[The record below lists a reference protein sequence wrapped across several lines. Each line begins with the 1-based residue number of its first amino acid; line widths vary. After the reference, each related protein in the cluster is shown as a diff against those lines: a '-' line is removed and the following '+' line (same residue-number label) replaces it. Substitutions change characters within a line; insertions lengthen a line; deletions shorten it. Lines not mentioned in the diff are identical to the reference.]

1 LQKLQVAIGID
12 ARFLLKTA
20 RFQDFFEKH
29 LNIEPRS
36 NRDRTTKVDDIVAN
50 WSLARFDRPL
60 RVFGYKEKF
69 EPDDYDDENTYAS
82 YSFNVKVAWDEI
94 TKEIGAI
101 QTIGIHG
108 FNNYRHESFVDLAES
123 ISWHIEDF
131 PNNADPAN
139 QLLSKEFSYLILYCC
154 MLLAQKPSTIEFN
167 YRLKTECLSHKI
179 ELGVETMYP
188 TYNENRRYFLD
199 DLDSIKRLKAIFPD
213 LKWVLDL
220 AHLNLWRLPDGTL
233 ARSGRLEAIDLIKD
247 RLLEI
252 HLSDNDGRRDLH
264 TAISEKTWWLPHL
277 EILPVSIPYVL
288 ETRLG
293 SIRSFHSIA
302 NEYQRVV
309 NLL

>member
-1 LQKLQVAIGID
+1 MGTTYLSLSVCGGLSTRQALAYINAAGIKHVELAIGVKPDADSVTAITESQLSGTIFRAHHAFVWETSHRPFNLAKNID
-12 ARFLLKTA
+12 RDYFQRAIEWLEKISVTAYSVHPGSYTDRSEAAWEIFLT
-20 RFQDFFEKH
+20 
-29 LNIEPRS
+29 N
-36 NRDRTTKVDDIVAN
+36 
-50 WSLARFDRPL
+50 LA
-60 RVFGYKEKF
+60 
-69 EPDDYDDENTYAS
+69 
-82 YSFNVKVAWDEI
+82 W
-94 TKEIGAI
+94 
-101 QTIGIHG
+101 
-108 FNNYRHESFVDLAES
+108 
-123 ISWHIEDF
+123 
-131 PNNADPAN
+131 
-139 QLLSKEFSYLILYCC
+139 
-154 MLLAQKPSTIEFN
+154 
-167 YRLKTECLSHKI
+167 LKTECLSHKI

-233 ARSGRLEAIDLIKD
+233 ARTDRLEAIYLLKD

-277 EILPVSIPYVL
+277 ELLPVSVPYVL